1 MIGGHAKSIAESYNP
16 QCVRYIAVSLSEQF
30 NSWVVDVGATISK
43 YTYVRNQCADYVST
57 HICKLTYIHEW
68 YAAFKQGVQT
78 LPFVGH
84 ICPVLRRPTPAI
96 TCNIH
101 GCIQTFGH
109 MPIIHFGRAC
119 KIHSEIIQPTLCT
132 IYCCI
137 IERAI

>member
-57 HICKLTYIHEW
+57 HICKLTYIHER
-68 YAAFKQGVQT
+68 YAEFKQCVQT

-84 ICPVLRRPTPAI
+84 ICHVPCGDYIRTTICKYTYVRNRYVDFQ
-96 TCNIH
+96 H
-101 GCIQTFGH
+101 GVRMMHLAEAKT
-109 MPIIHFGRAC
+109 
-119 KIHSEIIQPTLCT
+119 
-132 IYCCI
+132 
-137 IERAI
+137 